1 MVPQPCAAVIL
12 LFPCSAPIYEAR
24 RREAA
29 ELRAQQQQ
37 RLPGATLPP
46 SATFFLRQ
54 HAEFGNACGTI
65 ASIHA
70 LSNSGWAFMPKTS
83 TGSDTGG
90 GGDGAGGL
98 VAFCAANKHKDADER
113 GRALLGA
120 PELKFA
126 SDTAASATAAQTA
139 CPDRNGPDLDH
150 HFVAFVLS
158 EAPTASSQRHLL
170 ELDGTTYTHTHT
182 LVRAL
187 SLRFPRLRSL
197 SISFFGKHR
206 P

>member
-1 MVPQPCAAVIL
+1 
-12 LFPCSAPIYEAR
+12 
-24 RREAA
+24 
-29 ELRAQQQQ
+29 
-37 RLPGATLPP
+37 
-46 SATFFLRQ
+46 
-54 HAEFGNACGTI
+54 
-65 ASIHA
+65 
-70 LSNSGWAFMPKTS
+70 MPKTS